1 MRLNKALIKLVFAI
15 SVIIG
20 LPVVLITELL
30 LLMVWVI
37 YSSVVYFN
45 NNISNYLSQNRDEYD
60 LRFIKFNEFI
70 VVLRVKRYT

>member
-1 MRLNKALIKLVFAI
+1 MRLSKTLIKLVFSV

-37 YSSVVYFN
+37 FSSIVYIN

-60 LRFIKFNEFI
+60 LEFIKFNEF
-70 VVLRVKRYT
+70 LELFKTWE

>member
-70 VVLRVKRYT
+70 ELFKMWE

>member
-37 YSSVVYFN
+37 YSSVVYLN

-70 VVLRVKRYT
+70 ELFKMWE